1 VPAQIELKASRPL
14 ISGAYRDVFQH
25 PHHADLLIK
34 VIKPLFIERNAR
46 RMNWYDV
53 RFEPGHYKGLLREI
67 EKYLLLYSR
76 GQQNLPFIQRFVGIV
91 ETDLGLGMVVS
102 RVAGHGGALAPTLSE
117 VVQARGLDADLRAR
131 IQDLQEDLIRHHVVF
146 GDISANNIVEA
157 PGATHA
163 HRLVVI
169 DGLNDR
175 LWLPVN
181 AMSRTFY
188 RIYSNRR
195 FTRMIEGLEAID
207 AARAQAPLASPVV
220 AAGD

>member
-1 VPAQIELKASRPL
+1 
-14 ISGAYRDVFQH
+14 
-25 PHHADLLIK
+25 
-34 VIKPLFIERNAR
+34 
-46 RMNWYDV
+46 
-53 RFEPGHYKGLLREI
+53 
-67 EKYLLLYSR
+67 
-76 GQQNLPFIQRFVGIV
+76 
-91 ETDLGLGMVVS
+91 
-102 RVAGHGGALAPTLSE
+102 
-117 VVQARGLDADLRAR
+117 
-131 IQDLQEDLIRHHVVF
+131 LQEDLIRHHVVF

-207 AARAQAPLASPVV
+207 AARVQAPLASPVV